1 MVPWAIIAENGLKTK
16 TLISVASNGIDTMQV
31 EFPVKGAI
39 LAGGEGS
46 RLLPFTNYTHKT
58 LLPVYDK
65 PVIDYALKTMR
76 ESGVMDISIVGN
88 KHLGQIEQ
96 HVGKGN
102 AREKIHYITEEK
114 ALGVG
119 NALQLIRPIVEGSR
133 ILLYFSDNI
142 TTWNFSQDVERFMQS
157 KEAPGCVLLARE
169 VKDPSSFG
177 ICEFDEMGNIVDI
190 EEKPISPK
198 SNIAIGGIY
207 LFDESFWIKFDNA
220 ISSDKEEF
228 SISNVTRQ
236 YVLEGKASI
245 RNLGEGTWID
255 CGSPPSLLDASIL
268 ARDGKI

>member
-1 MVPWAIIAENGLKTK
+1 
-16 TLISVASNGIDTMQV
+16 MQF

-46 RLLPFTNYTHKT
+46 RLLPFTKYTHKT
-58 LLPVYDK
+58 LLPVNDK

-76 ESGVMDISIVGN
+76 ESGVADISIVGN
-88 KHLGQIEQ
+88 KHIGQIEQ

-102 AREKIHYITEEK
+102 PGENIRYITEEK
-114 ALGVG
+114 ALGVA

-142 TTWNFSQDVERFMQS
+142 TTWNFSEDVVRFMQS
-157 KEAPGCVLLARE
+157 KDSPGCVLLARE

-177 ICEFDEMGNIVDI
+177 VCEFNEMGKIVDI
-190 EEKPISPK
+190 EEKPIAPK
-198 SNIAIGGIY
+198 SNMAIGGIY
-207 LFDESFWIKFDNA
+207 LFDESFWIKFDKV
-220 ISSDKEEF
+220 ISSHKEEF
-228 SISNVTRQ
+228 SISKVTRQ

-245 RNLGEGTWID
+245 RNLREGTWID
-255 CGSPPSLLDASIL
+255 CGSPSSLLDASIM

>member
-1 MVPWAIIAENGLKTK
+1 MNIAKNRLKTK
-16 TLISVASNGIDTMQV
+16 TLISLDCNGIESMEV

-46 RLLPFTNYTHKT
+46 RLLPFTKYTHKT
-58 LLPVYDK
+58 LLPVNDR

-76 ESGVMDISIVGN
+76 ESGVADITIVGN
-88 KHLGQIEQ
+88 HHVGQIEQ
-96 HVGKGN
+96 HVGIGN
-102 AREKIHYITEEK
+102 PGENIRYVTEEV

-142 TTWNFSQDVERFMQS
+142 TTWDFTQDVEKFMRS
-157 KEAPGCVLLARE
+157 EELPGCVMLARE
-169 VKDPSSFG
+169 VNDPSSFG

-198 SNIAIGGIY
+198 SNMAIGGIY
-207 LFDESFWIKFDNA
+207 LFDESFWIKFDKVTPP
-220 ISSDKEEF
+220 DREDF
-228 SISNVTRQ
+228 SISEVTRQ

-245 RNLGEGTWID
+245 HNLGKDTWID
-255 CGSPPSLLDASIL
+255 CGSPSSLLDASIL
-268 ARDGKI
+268 AREGRI